1 MLTEDKCVSETA
13 GAWLGQS
20 SVTGS
25 YGIDHPK
32 SVRFKEMT
40 LSLSSGPYVRVKWA
54 RWNPQR
60 GWNLRANPR
69 MDWLDDSSCAERNSQ
84 SFTPTS
90 CKRVTAI
97 RNLWRGQPLNSQASG
112 NICSPE
118 IHTTLQLGHRAG
130 AGLGGSG
137 SCEAERRGRSGSLV
151 RGNRT
156 PAGVLFIAGSPI
168 VFYGREG
175 YICP

>member
-1 MLTEDKCVSETA
+1 
-13 GAWLGQS
+13 
-20 SVTGS
+20 
-25 YGIDHPK
+25 
-32 SVRFKEMT
+32 MT
-40 LSLSSGPYVRVKWA
+40 LSLFCSSGPYTRVKWD
-54 RWNPQR
+54 RKNPLR
-60 GWNLRANPR
+60 GWILRANPR
-69 MDWLDDSSCAERNSQ
+69 LGWLDDSSCAERNSH

-90 CKRVTAI
+90 CKSVTPI
-97 RNLWRGQPLNSQASG
+97 RNLWKGQPLNSQASG

-156 PAGVLFIAGSPI
+156 PRWGVVYPRRSHCILWEGRLYLSPATGGWWGANLLRGSLLEFP
-168 VFYGREG
+168 
-175 YICP
+175 C

>member
-1 MLTEDKCVSETA
+1 
-13 GAWLGQS
+13 
-20 SVTGS
+20 
-25 YGIDHPK
+25 
-32 SVRFKEMT
+32 MT
-40 LSLSSGPYVRVKWA
+40 LSLFCSSGPYTRVKWD
-54 RWNPQR
+54 RKNPLR
-60 GWNLRANPR
+60 GWILRANPR
-69 MDWLDDSSCAERNSQ
+69 LGWLDDSSCAERNSH

-90 CKRVTAI
+90 CKWVTAI
-97 RNLWRGQPLNSQASG
+97 RNLWKGQPLNSQASG

-118 IHTTLQLGHRAG
+118 IHTTLQLGRRAG

-156 PAGVLFIAGSPI
+156 PAGVLFIAGGPI

-175 YICP
+175 YICPQPREADEVLICWGALYWSFLVSGLAC